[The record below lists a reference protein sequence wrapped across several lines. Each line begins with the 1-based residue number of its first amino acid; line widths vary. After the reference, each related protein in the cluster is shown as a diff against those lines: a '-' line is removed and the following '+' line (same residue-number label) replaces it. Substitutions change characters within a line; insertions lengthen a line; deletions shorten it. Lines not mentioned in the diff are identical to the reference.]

1 MEDCICL
8 LLSYQILKLHKL
20 NLIPTLKLNESPQS
34 FDISDDICDGVRDC
48 FMITHLTHYMSRDL
62 LIPQSRTINCICEP

>member
-48 FMITHLTHYMSRDL
+48 FMITHLTHYMDT
-62 LIPQSRTINCICEP
+62 PVEDN